1 MLLFSTILDIE
12 KSLTKDSF
20 IKLVLEWNQGSPHEN
35 NVIRG
40 IDWHGE
46 RNVRYGNE
54 KLWMDIEEYRN
65 KNIIA
70 VRFEKIEED
79 GAVWDT
85 DYVMNFQDMKMS
97 IRLDRSYL
105 EEALA
110 IDPKFSTPHF
120 ITLLI
125 ERGYVKKD
133 GLLEVMRKPLSI
145 DGNNIQILVDIING
159 EVTYRLPIV
168 YISKTYYDEDPV
180 NVGLLASKLK
190 GVAHVLVQESNCT
203 NNRLKVLCEENNE
216 YYGAIG
222 IYFPRQAMGH
232 RRYLYRRVTGI
243 DNRLLEKVV
252 QVVIQYSN
260 SQMIEPLYTWQ
271 GVNTALLRDRLF
283 SQKEERAQ
291 VEEERRKAL
300 YELLQLKGNL
310 DKTQEKMQQKA
321 IEDAK
326 AEADKILD
334 GFEEDMRKLQEQ
346 VDQLSRANDALTSE
360 NYGLR
365 SKMNSV
371 DRVPVIFLGDEEEFY
386 SGEIKEMILDALDE
400 ALKAVTPKTR
410 RYDVLNDILEKNSY
424 RKVCEEREQTLKNM
438 FKDYKSLS
446 GIMKQELKDMGFEI
460 SDDGKHYR
468 LTYYGDDRYKTTIA
482 KTGSDWREGKNIAT
496 TILKSMM

>member
-1 MLLFSTILDIE
+1 MLLFSTVLDIE
-12 KSLTKDSF
+12 KTLTKDSF
-20 IKLVLEWNQGSPHEN
+20 IKLVLEWNQGSPHES
-35 NVIRG
+35 NVIKD
-40 IDWHGE
+40 INWEGE
-46 RNVRYGNE
+46 RNIRFGNE
-54 KLWMDIEEYRN
+54 KLWIDIEEYRN

-79 GAVWDT
+79 GVVWDT

-105 EEALA
+105 EEALT

-133 GLLEVMRKPLSI
+133 GTLEVLNKPVFI
-145 DGNNIQILVDIING
+145 DDNNIQLLADIING
-159 EVTYRLPIV
+159 ETTYRLPIV
-168 YISKTYYDEDPV
+168 YISKTYYDENPV
-180 NVGLLASKLK
+180 NVNLLASKLK
-190 GVAHVLVQESNCT
+190 GVAHVLVQDSNCT
-203 NNRLKVLCEENNE
+203 NSRLKTLCNENNE

-243 DNRLLEKVV
+243 DNHLLEKVV

-260 SQMIEPLYTWQ
+260 SQMIETLYTWQ
-271 GVNTALLRDRLF
+271 GVNNALLRDRLF

-291 VEEERRKAL
+291 IEEERRKAL

-310 DKTQEKMQQKA
+310 DQTQEKMQQKA
-321 IEDAK
+321 IKDAK

-334 GFEEDMRKLQEQ
+334 NFEEDMLKLQEQ
-346 VDQLSRANDALTSE
+346 VEQLSRANDALTSE

-365 SKMNSV
+365 SKLNVV

-400 ALKAVTPKTR
+400 SLKAATPKTR
-410 RYDVLNDILEKNSY
+410 RYDVLNDILEKNAY
-424 RKVCEEREQTLKNM
+424 KRLHDEREKMIKNM
-438 FKDYKSLS
+438 FKDYKTLS
-446 GIMKQELKDMGFEI
+446 GVMRQELKDIGFEI
-460 SDDGKHYR
+460 TEDGKHYR

-482 KTGSDWREGKNIAT
+482 KTGSDWREGKNIAA

>member
-35 NVIRG
+35 NVIKG

-85 DYVMNFQDMKMS
+85 DYVMNFQDMKMA

>member
-1 MLLFSTILDIE
+1 MLLFSTLLDIE
-12 KSLTKDSF
+12 KTLTKESF
-20 IKLVLEWNQGSPHEN
+20 IKLVLEWNQGSPHES
-35 NVIRG
+35 NVIKG
-40 IDWHGE
+40 INWNGE
-46 RNVRYGNE
+46 RNIRYGNE
-54 KLWMDIEEYRN
+54 KLWMDIQEYRN

-110 IDPKFSTPHF
+110 IDSKFSTPHF

-133 GLLEVMRKPLSI
+133 GLLDVLKKPVFI
-145 DGNNIQILVDIING
+145 NNNNIQMLVDIING
-159 EVTYRLPIV
+159 QTCYRLPIV
-168 YISKTYYDEDPV
+168 YISKTYYDENPV
-180 NVGLLASKLK
+180 NVNLLASKLK

-203 NNRLKVLCEENNE
+203 NSRLKALCNEDNE

-222 IYFPRQAMGH
+222 IYFPTQAMGH
-232 RRYLYRRVTGI
+232 RRYLYRNETGI
-243 DNRLLEKVV
+243 DNRLLGKVV

-260 SQMIEPLYTWQ
+260 SQMVETLYTWQ
-271 GVNTALLRDRLF
+271 GVNNALLRDRLF
-283 SQKEERAQ
+283 CQKEERAQ

-321 IEDAK
+321 MEEAK
-326 AEADKILD
+326 VEADKILD
-334 GFEEDMRKLQEQ
+334 SFEEDMLKLQDQ
-346 VDQLSRANDALTSE
+346 VEQLSRANDALTSE

-365 SKMNSV
+365 SKINSV

-386 SGEIKEMILDALDE
+386 SGEIKEMILDALNE
-400 ALKAVTPKTR
+400 SLKTVVPKTR
-410 RYDVLNDILEKNSY
+410 RYDVLNDILEKNAY
-424 RKVCEEREQTLKNM
+424 QRVYDEREKIVKNM
-438 FKDYKSLS
+438 FKDYKTLS
-446 GIMKQELKDMGFEI
+446 GIMKQDLKELGFEI
-460 SDDGKHYR
+460 TEEGKHYR
-468 LTYYGDDRYKTTIA
+468 LTYYGDERYKTTIA

-496 TILKSMM
+496 TILKNMM

>member
-35 NVIRG
+35 NVIKG

-85 DYVMNFQDMKMS
+85 DYVMNFQDMKMA

-222 IYFPRQAMGH
+222 IYFPRPAMGH

>member
-12 KSLTKDSF
+12 KTLTKDSF
-20 IKLVLEWNQGSPHEN
+20 IKLVLEWNQGSPHES
-35 NVIRG
+35 NVIKG
-40 IDWHGE
+40 IDWKGE
-46 RNVRYGNE
+46 RNIRYGNE
-54 KLWMDIEEYRN
+54 KLWIDIEEYRN

-105 EEALA
+105 EEALT

-125 ERGYVKKD
+125 ERGFVKKD
-133 GLLEVMRKPLSI
+133 GLLEVLKKPIFI
-145 DGNNIQILVDIING
+145 DNSNIQILADIING
-159 EVTYRLPIV
+159 ETIYRLPIV
-168 YISKTYYDEDPV
+168 YISKTYYDENPV
-180 NVGLLASKLK
+180 NVSLLASKLK
-190 GVAHVLVQESNCT
+190 GAAHVLVQDSNCT
-203 NNRLKVLCEENNE
+203 NNRLKTLCNENNE

-260 SQMIEPLYTWQ
+260 SQMIETLYTWQ
-271 GVNTALLRDRLF
+271 GVNALLRDRLF
-283 SQKEERAQ
+283 CQKEERAQ
-291 VEEERRKAL
+291 VEEERRTAL

-310 DKTQEKMQQKA
+310 DKTQKKMQQKA
-321 IEDAK
+321 IEEAK

-334 GFEEDMRKLQEQ
+334 SFEEDMLKLQEQ
-346 VDQLSRANDALTSE
+346 VEQLSRANDALTSE

-365 SKMNSV
+365 SKINYD
-371 DRVPVIFLGDEEEFY
+371 DRVPVVFFGDEEEFY
-386 SGEIKEMILDALDE
+386 SGEIKEMILDALE
-400 ALKAVTPKTR
+400 ESLKAATPKTR
-410 RYDVLNDILEKNSY
+410 RYDVLNDILENNAYEKIH
-424 RKVCEEREQTLKNM
+424 EERETIIKNL
-438 FKDYKSLS
+438 FKNYKTLS
-446 GIMKQELKDMGFEI
+446 GITRQELKDIGFEI
-460 SDDGKHYR
+460 TDDGKHYR

-482 KTGSDWREGKNIAT
+482 KTGSDWREGKNIAA
-496 TILKSMM
+496 TILKNMM